1 MYYIRYKP
9 TITRALLIVRF
20 YKTKLSDIPKIEHIR
35 NSFIDSPTLSAEV
48 AVVRLD
54 SEQTIAVVSECSA
67 PWQTVGMPA
76 VNWPGMRAYWTIH
89 CSGLWGWW
97 DLLVDSF
104 LRKKRKTMEVLK

>member
-20 YKTKLSDIPKIEHIR
+20 YKTKLSDIPKIEHIMCKRAPRKFFSPHRPRIR

-48 AVVRLD
+48 AVVKLD
-54 SEQTIAVVSECSA
+54 FEQTIAVVSECSA

-76 VNWPGMRAYWTIH
+76 VN
-89 CSGLWGWW
+89 
-97 DLLVDSF
+97 
-104 LRKKRKTMEVLK
+104 